1 MKEEFKEPVEAPKP
15 LSTSEE
21 VQESKKE
28 LASALESAVSEILTN
43 MRASQVEVMDAI
55 KGPKYPH
62 NNSIHHGTKC
72 CRCSTEDIPGRLFI
86 NFE

>member
-43 MRASQVEVMDAI
+43 MRAS
-55 KGPKYPH
+55 
-62 NNSIHHGTKC
+62 
-72 CRCSTEDIPGRLFI
+72 
-86 NFE
+86 